1 MSSGLITFDQ
11 YHRRLWAS
19 WSSQRINPETVADVT
34 FSSPS
39 RANHHHQFIT
49 SRRQGLGSGT
59 PGLQL
64 DPTTIL
70 HQGNV
75 SSHLAAENF
84 RTPSPYTDS
93 PPKPPNPPSIDQR
106 TAQMTPSTVPSPHAG
121 ALTWNAVL
129 PPRPL
134 PPSRPFRR
142 QRLTSWWFGCIALHP
157 PRARGHHHAAS
168 TAATTTTRLPCERE
182 REPAISY
189 WHPLSLP
196 ASLPMVRRGRGGR

>member
-1 MSSGLITFDQ
+1 MSRFRRLLGLIIII
-11 YHRRLWAS
+11 S
-19 WSSQRINPETVADVT
+19 
-34 FSSPS
+34 SSPVVVRGSAQGHLGCSWTPQPSYIKETS
-39 RANHHHQFIT
+39 RAT
-49 SRRQGLGSGT
+49 SPRKTSVLRVHT
-59 PGLQL
+59 P
-64 DPTTIL
+64 I
-70 HQGNV
+70 H
-75 SSHLAAENF
+75 
-84 RTPSPYTDS
+84 

-106 TAQMTPSTVPSPHAG
+106 TAQMTGWTVPSPHAG